1 MCIQFVGHQI
11 LLVESKGNFLHSTL
25 RCCAPELWPVGS
37 QGKFMLKFICTGFL
51 KWFVLSSVCSAWDF
65 TRKSIL
71 LKMLTFAHKKSSK
84 VILIFFFSWSEKN
97 WSCSCLENLCWYLL
111 LFAVFFFFSVLS
123 FSPKWNHS
131 RDLGVLGFF
140 WKGDVVFSSFGD

>member
-1 MCIQFVGHQI
+1 MYFQFVGYHI
-11 LLVESKGNFLHSTL
+11 LLVETKGNFLHSTL
-25 RCCAPELWPVGS
+25 RCYSPELWPVGR

-71 LKMLTFAHKKSSK
+71 LEMLNFAHKKSSK
-84 VILIFFFSWSEKN
+84 VILIFFFLN
-97 WSCSCLENLCWYLL
+97 WKTNLAVVLRNCAGTFCFCS
-111 LFAVFFFFSVLS
+111 FFSVLI

-131 RDLGVLGFF
+131 RDLGVLVWFF
-140 WKGDVVFSSFGD
+140 FGKVYVFFSSLGD